1 MKIQTISQHLDR
13 LSNFTGIEINQI
25 RRRLSRHGIEIAE
38 VYFVLSKS
46 YLLVNE
52 FSLAADLAATSICL
66 HPGASQPWHSLGMAT
81 FRRGDAR
88 TGLGACRRAL
98 QLMPS
103 SSEFNATAGL
113 IALELDQPVIG
124 EALLRQAICLDPGA
138 KTISLDLGVSLN
150 NRNQIK
156 EALKLFERESL
167 LRPDDPLAYFNA
179 ATAHM
184 SLGDAIQ
191 AATRYREAIARGLN
205 NQLTVISAALASLV
219 VGDFDNGWRLYE
231 SRLLG
236 ENVISKGKNL
246 QAIAANKAFNVAQ
259 MKSRLRTLVWP
270 EQGVGDEVM
279 FGSMLGEFRGHV
291 GKLLVQL
298 DRRLIPLFKR
308 SLPDD
313 VEFFERGTVVPED
326 RYDSHIAIGSLG
338 QYLRPTLESFE
349 GKGGKYLWA
358 DPERIQ
364 AMREWLSVKEGERV
378 IGLSW
383 RSSNPET
390 GAARS
395 LALKDLVKSLQAPG
409 ARFVNLQ
416 YGDVSAEIEALEQD
430 EGIQVLECPGLD
442 TTDDLDGLAA
452 LIEACDEVVSIGNAT
467 AHLAGALGKKTTVL
481 LPKLGIKTTG
491 NKVMPGWR
499 WLGQPDTCLWYD
511 NVSLS
516 RMKLEEN
523 DWRNTLARLTISR
536 RPFHDDK

>member
-1 MKIQTISQHLDR
+1 MVTAMSANSTERSSIINPADATLLGQLALQQLAARRLEPAELLINRIQRLDPDFGLGYWLEARLRLNAGLDATVSDCLQRGLCIAPALTEAVLDWSVRNAQLDFWSSAARWYQRAMVCGAASNVVLPQLGAAQCKSGDATSALETLDFAIRLDR
-13 LSNFTGIEINQI
+13 LNVAAWTE
-25 RRRLSRHGIEIAE
+25 RAL
-38 VYFVLSKS
+38 VLRSM
-46 YLLVNE
+46 E
-52 FSLAADLAATSICL
+52 RIDESLHAFDVSIILAPQNA
-66 HPGASQPWHSLGMAT
+66 QPWLDSALMLLSARRYRQAWYRHE
-81 FRRGDAR
+81 FRWR
-88 TGLGACRRAL
+88 TSQFNNPRAGIAAL
-98 QLMPS
+98 Q
-103 SSEFNATAGL
+103 T
-113 IALELDQPVIG
+113 
-124 EALLRQAICLDPGA
+124 
-138 KTISLDLGVSLN
+138 
-150 NRNQIK
+150 
-156 EALKLFERESL
+156 
-167 LRPDDPLAYFNA
+167 
-179 ATAHM
+179 
-184 SLGDAIQ
+184 
-191 AATRYREAIARGLN
+191 TRRVYR
-205 NQLTVISAALASLV
+205 T
-219 VGDFDNGWRLYE
+219 DFD
-231 SRLLG
+231 SM
-236 ENVISKGKNL
+236 SCC
-246 QAIAANKAFNVAQ
+246 
-259 MKSRLRTLVWP
+259 LVWA

-279 FGSMLGEFRGHV
+279 FGSMLGEFCGYV

-409 ARFVNLQ
+409 VRFVNLQ
-416 YGDVSAEIEALEQD
+416 YGDVSAEIEALERD
-430 EGIQVLECPGLD
+430 EGITVLQCPGLD

-481 LPKLGIKTTG
+481 LPKA
-491 NKVMPGWR
+491 PSWR
-499 WLGQPDTCLWYD
+499 WLQSGAETPWYRSVLLD
-511 NVSLS
+511 
-516 RMKLEEN
+516 R
-523 DWRNTLARLTISR
+523 TIA
-536 RPFHDDK
+536 

>member
-1 MKIQTISQHLDR
+1 MRS
-13 LSNFTGIEINQI
+13 LSIAE
-25 RRRLSRHGIEIAE
+25 SRHGLMLRGVIAFATRDFDFAAQIFRRLCNLKSDDFE
-38 VYFVLSKS
+38 ALANLGSVEYANGRYSAAYDFFRRSVALFPEGQSANLSLAIYEFSFGAISKS
-46 YLLVNE
+46 
-52 FSLAADLAATSICL
+52 LASFARCRRLEEADAKVRLNQGLAWLCV
-66 HPGASQPWHSLGMAT
+66 GG
-81 FRRGDAR
+81 F
-88 TGLGACRRAL
+88 GLGWA
-98 QLMPS
+98 
-103 SSEFNATAGL
+103 
-113 IALELDQPVIG
+113 
-124 EALLRQAICLDPGA
+124 
-138 KTISLDLGVSLN
+138 
-150 NRNQIK
+150 
-156 EALKLFERESL
+156 
-167 LRPDDPLAYFNA
+167 
-179 ATAHM
+179 
-184 SLGDAIQ
+184 
-191 AATRYREAIARGLN
+191 
-205 NQLTVISAALASLV
+205 
-219 VGDFDNGWRLYE
+219 LYE
-231 SRLLG
+231 ARFEIDAYEDWLCGSLWR
-236 ENVISKGKNL
+236 NSTSACCRV
-246 QAIAANKAFNVAQ
+246 
-259 MKSRLRTLVWP
+259 LVWG

-481 LPKLGIKTTG
+481 LPKARS
-491 NKVMPGWR
+491 WR
-499 WLGQPDTCLWYD
+499 WLSETRDTPWYQAATLIRKEVDQQPWSIFLR
-511 NVSLS
+511 SLAVRS
-516 RMKLEEN
+516 
-523 DWRNTLARLTISR
+523 
-536 RPFHDDK
+536 

>member
-1 MKIQTISQHLDR
+1 VGSDR
-13 LSNFTGIEINQI
+13 T
-25 RRRLSRHGIEIAE
+25 
-38 VYFVLSKS
+38 V
-46 YLLVNE
+46 
-52 FSLAADLAATSICL
+52 
-66 HPGASQPWHSLGMAT
+66 
-81 FRRGDAR
+81 
-88 TGLGACRRAL
+88 
-98 QLMPS
+98 
-103 SSEFNATAGL
+103 
-113 IALELDQPVIG
+113 PV
-124 EALLRQAICLDPGA
+124 
-138 KTISLDLGVSLN
+138 
-150 NRNQIK
+150 
-156 EALKLFERESL
+156 
-167 LRPDDPLAYFNA
+167 
-179 ATAHM
+179 
-184 SLGDAIQ
+184 
-191 AATRYREAIARGLN
+191 
-205 NQLTVISAALASLV
+205 
-219 VGDFDNGWRLYE
+219 
-231 SRLLG
+231 
-236 ENVISKGKNL
+236 
-246 QAIAANKAFNVAQ
+246 
-259 MKSRLRTLVWP
+259 LVWA

-409 ARFVNLQ
+409 VRFVNLQ
-416 YGDVSAEIEALEQD
+416 YGDVSAEIEALERD
-430 EGIQVLECPGLD
+430 EGITVLQCPGLD

-481 LPKLGIKTTG
+481 LPKARSWRWSVVGDCCPWYESIHFTG
-491 NKVMPGWR
+491 N
-499 WLGQPDTCLWYD
+499 
-511 NVSLS
+511 
-516 RMKLEEN
+516 
-523 DWRNTLARLTISR
+523 LALQCQ
-536 RPFHDDK
+536 

>member
-1 MKIQTISQHLDR
+1 VSSELHKHFCFSPSNPLALAKALGAAEPRNFSFNERFRSR
-13 LSNFTGIEINQI
+13 LFLLIGEDSNLLSEVGIIFAKTRLGRLGALFFARAIVYRPFDADYYLNCGNSLQETGRSLEALQFY
-25 RRRLSRHGIEIAE
+25 RRG
-38 VYFVLSKS
+38 
-46 YLLVNE
+46 LLVSPNSE
-52 FSLAADLAATSICL
+52 KLRSNRGRCFERMSDFESALTDYLASASLAPAHFEAFYNHGTLFINSGLFESAVDKLRKALSVS
-66 HPGASQPWHSLGMAT
+66 PASASARWNLG
-81 FRRGDAR
+81 
-88 TGLGACRRAL
+88 L
-98 QLMPS
+98 
-103 SSEFNATAGL
+103 
-113 IALELDQPVIG
+113 
-124 EALLRQAICLDPGA
+124 ALLGSGRLEGGWKFYEARFLAEAVPAAQNFSFMAQGIFE
-138 KTISLDLGVSLN
+138 LGS
-150 NRNQIK
+150 
-156 EALKLFERESL
+156 
-167 LRPDDPLAYFNA
+167 
-179 ATAHM
+179 
-184 SLGDAIQ
+184 
-191 AATRYREAIARGLN
+191 
-205 NQLTVISAALASLV
+205 SAV
-219 VGDFDNGWRLYE
+219 
-231 SRLLG
+231 
-236 ENVISKGKNL
+236 
-246 QAIAANKAFNVAQ
+246 
-259 MKSRLRTLVWP
+259 LVWA

-409 ARFVNLQ
+409 VRFVNLQ
-416 YGDVSAEIEALEQD
+416 YGDVSAEIEALERD
-430 EGIQVLECPGLD
+430 EGITVLQCPGLD

-481 LPKLGIKTTG
+481 LPKA
-491 NKVMPGWR
+491 PSWR
-499 WLGQPDTCLWYD
+499 WLTEGNTSPWYGS
-511 NVSLS
+511 VSLS
-516 RMKLEEN
+516 RGI
-523 DWRNTLARLTISR
+523 DT
-536 RPFHDDK
+536 